1 MKQSSIAYSTMEA
14 KYVAACEVAKE
25 AVWLMKFLV
34 DFGLMRIEQSLITL
48 FCDDSKAI
56 AQSKEP

>member
-1 MKQSSIAYSTMEA
+1 MEA